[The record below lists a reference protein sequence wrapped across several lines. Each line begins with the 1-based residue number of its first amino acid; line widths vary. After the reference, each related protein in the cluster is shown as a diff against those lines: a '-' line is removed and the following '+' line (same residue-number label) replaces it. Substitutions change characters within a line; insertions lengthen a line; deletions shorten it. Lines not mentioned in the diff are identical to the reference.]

1 MSSRPAASSFLS
13 MALCA
18 AIIGAVSCG
27 PSEEEI
33 MLGELQVDLDLANST
48 IDSLNYTVESANLLI
63 DEMRVRQDSLH
74 KVDAKLL
81 ATVQELSREVK
92 TWQKVAGE
100 QRRKNEQLTVEME
113 RMKREKQTDQRS
125 IARLRSEADSLN
137 TVLLDVLTSARRQ
150 EDHVRRVEVELGR
163 TRDDLAQLREAET
176 AVRVY
181 AATEGFLRETGY
193 LQASRGLN
201 RGFRKSYKLVQ
212 KLDPTDSRVQL
223 VPIGETLILEG
234 KLKALVD
241 RYGKLKEGDDY
252 RVKKQDGGVAITFFE
267 EMLVGVDIVAVMED

>member
-1 MSSRPAASSFLS
+1 MSPRPAANRFLIA
-13 MALCA
+13 ALSA
-18 AIIGAVSCG
+18 AILGVVSCG

-33 MLGELQVDLDLANST
+33 KLGELQEDLMLANTT
-48 IDSLNYTVESANLLI
+48 IDSLNYTVESTNILI
-63 DEMRVRQDSLH
+63 DEMRSRVDSLNRA
-74 KVDAKLL
+74 DAKL
-81 ATVQELSREVK
+81 VQSIQRLNSEVK
-92 TWQKVAGE
+92 KWQNVAGE
-100 QRRKNEQLTVEME
+100 QRRKNQQLTAEIE
-113 RMKREKQTDQRS
+113 RMKREKQTDQRA

-137 TVLLDVLTSARRQ
+137 TELLEVLTSARRQ

-163 TRDDLAQLREAET
+163 TRDDLAQLREAGM

-193 LQASRGLN
+193 LEASRGLT

-223 VPIGETLILEG
+223 VPIGEALVLEG

-241 RYGKLKEGDDY
+241 RYGKLSSGDDY
-252 RVKKQDGGVAITFFE
+252 RTKKQGGSVEITFLD
-267 EMLVGVDIVAVMED
+267 EMLEGVDILAVMED

>member
-1 MSSRPAASSFLS
+1 MSSRPATSRFLVV
-13 MALCA
+13 ALSA
-18 AIIGAVSCG
+18 AILGAVSCG

-33 MLGELQVDLDLANST
+33 MLGELQEDLTLANTT

-63 DEMRVRQDSLH
+63 DEMRSRQDSLH

-81 ATVQELSREVK
+81 ASIQRLNREVK
-92 TWQKVAGE
+92 KWQRVVGE
-100 QRRKNEQLTVEME
+100 QRAKNQQLTVEME
-113 RMKREKQTDQRS
+113 RMKREKQTDQRA

-163 TRDDLAQLREAET
+163 TRDDLAQLREAEI

-193 LQASRGLN
+193 LHASRGLK

-212 KLDPTDSRVQL
+212 KLDPADSRVQL
-223 VPIGETLILEG
+223 VPIGETLVLEA

-241 RYGKLKEGDDY
+241 RYGKLSKGDDY
-252 RVKKQDGGVAITFFE
+252 RVKKQDGGVAITFLD
-267 EMLVGVDIVAVMED
+267 EMLEGIDILAVMED